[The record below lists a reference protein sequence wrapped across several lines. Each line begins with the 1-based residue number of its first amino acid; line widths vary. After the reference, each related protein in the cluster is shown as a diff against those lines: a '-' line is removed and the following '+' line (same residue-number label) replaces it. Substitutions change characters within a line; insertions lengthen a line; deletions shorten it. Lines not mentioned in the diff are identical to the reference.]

1 MPAQHCRPWFP
12 RSTAGVA
19 VLSLSGLIALLLVI
33 SEAALAQP
41 APPSEPVTSPEAAA
55 NATWAVALGP
65 APLHSQP
72 DEQSETF
79 RELRPGSPLQI
90 LGYVDEWA
98 WVYDPRPG
106 QQGTAYVHS
115 DLLGPS
121 EPPSAYVFRQ
131 PPTDEESV
139 GQTGRLVADTSLAV
153 YPSPSP
159 EAVLGDVDE
168 GSWVT
173 ISGTVQGEDG
183 ARWYRTDD
191 GNFLPSDA
199 VSLEPLPAA
208 PALAEAPSPPNRI
221 YAGRWLDANLT
232 EPVRVTAYENG
243 TPVRTMLA
251 IKGRIPRPTPTGE
264 FSILRRVANET
275 MDSRTI
281 GIPLSAPGGYLLKN
295 VLFTQYFTND
305 GASLHYNYWSSNFGY
320 AGSHGC
326 LGLSYAD
333 SAWLWTWATVGTQ
346 LSIHY

>member
-1 MPAQHCRPWFP
+1 MPLSRWRGPSATAERTLRPLGP
-12 RSTAGVA
+12 
-19 VLSLSGLIALLLVI
+19 VLVLALVL
-33 SEAALAQP
+33 ALATPARAQP
-41 APPSEPVTSPEAAA
+41 VPWPDPVTTPDQAA

-65 APLHSQP
+65 APLHGQP
-72 DEQSETF
+72 DEASDTF

-90 LGYVDEWA
+90 LGYVEDWA
-98 WVYDPRPG
+98 SVYDPRPG
-106 QQGTAYVHS
+106 QQGVAYVQS

-121 EPPSAYVFRQ
+121 DPPTAYVFRE
-131 PPTDEESV
+131 PPADDEPID
-139 GQTGRLVADTSLAV
+139 QTGRLVADTPLAV

-173 ISGTVQGEDG
+173 ISAAVQGEDG

-191 GNFLPSDA
+191 GNFLPGDA
-199 VSLEPLPAA
+199 VSLEPMPPAPSLAA
-208 PALAEAPSPPNRI
+208 PPAPVRT
-221 YAGRWLDANLT
+221 YQRRWLDANLT
-232 EPVRVTAYENG
+232 EPVRVTAYEG
-243 TPVRTMLA
+243 ATPVRSMLA

-264 FSILRRVANET
+264 FTILRRVANET
-275 MDSRTI
+275 MDSSTI
-281 GIPLSAPGGYLLKN
+281 GIPRNGRGGYYLKN
-295 VLFTQYFTND
+295 VLFTQYFSAD

-333 SAWLWTWATVGTQ
+333 SAWLWNWATVGTP